1 MSTFMKFTELYT
13 NRPILLNIGAI
24 VALAP
29 VMQDDKVLGTRVTI
43 GDREEALDVKE
54 PIEAFFQQPAPQQDS
69 PDSGKSESSV
79 SGTPI

>member
-13 NRPILLNIGAI
+13 NRPVLLNIGAI
-24 VALAP
+24 VMLTP
-29 VMQDDKVLGTRVTI
+29 VMQDDKVLGTRVGLGT
-43 GDREEALDVKE
+43 DYDLDVKE
-54 PIEAFFQQPAPQQDS
+54 PIEAFFQQPVPQQDS

>member
-13 NRPILLNIGAI
+13 NRPVLLNIGAI
-24 VALAP
+24 VTLAP
-29 VMQDDKVLGTRVTI
+29 VMQDDKVTGTRVGMDLGT
-43 GDREEALDVKE
+43 LDVKE
-54 PIEAFFQQPAPQQDS
+54 PIEAFFPAPPQQDP